1 MNTTINVAN
10 CDIYLGQDG
19 GKKVLSDIKDA
30 KKSLKIVS
38 PYLSPSFVDE
48 LVSLHFESVNVRLLT
63 TDKIKENNSHLNFL
77 RKLIKQHRIVND
89 EAEKTRNKWIDWCS
103 FLLFGI
109 VGYVIAFLLT
119 AYFYSS
125 IKLFYGIIPLVIA
138 IMIRKLYQEKI
149 LQKRIF
155 DYKYESLFPFKVF
168 ISPTYKNYYKGIFL
182 HSKIY
187 IIDDQIAYLG
197 SLNFTESGMKYNY
210 ETIIKIT
217 DQESVDK
224 IIKEFNDLFFSSTL
238 PNHHI
243 NLFGKEL
250 FAEEI
255 N

>member
-10 CDIYLGQDG
+10 CDIYFGQDT
-19 GKKVLSDIKDA
+19 GKKVLNDIKKA
-30 KKSLKIVS
+30 KKTLKILS
-38 PYLSPSFVDE
+38 PYLSSPYVNE
-48 LVSLHFESVNVRLLT
+48 LVSLHNKNVDVKLIT
-63 TDKIKENNSHLNFL
+63 TDKIKDKNLHLNFL
-77 RKLIKQHRIVND
+77 KKLIIQHRIVNE

-109 VGYVIAFLLT
+109 IGYVVAFALT
-119 AYFYSS
+119 VYFYWS
-125 IKLFYGIIPLVIA
+125 IKLFYGIIPFIIA
-138 IMIRKLYQEKI
+138 ILIRKLYLEKI
-149 LQKRIF
+149 VQKRIY
-155 DYKYESLFPFKVF
+155 DYKYESLFPFKVI
-168 ISPTYKNYYKGIFL
+168 ISPTYKNYHKGIFV

-210 ETIIKIT
+210 ETIIKIS
-217 DQESVDK
+217 DKESVDK

-243 NLFGKEL
+243 NIFGKEL
-250 FAEEI
+250 FTEEI

>member
-1 MNTTINVAN
+1 MNTTISVTNGN
-10 CDIYLGQDG
+10 IYLGQDT
-19 GKKVLSDIKDA
+19 GKEVINDIKNA
-30 KKSLKIVS
+30 KKTLKIIS
-38 PYLSPSFVDE
+38 PYLSSPYVNE
-48 LVSLHFESVNVRLLT
+48 LVSLHNKNVDVQLIT
-63 TDKIKENNSHLNFL
+63 TDKIKDKNLHLNFL
-77 RKLIKQHRIVND
+77 KKLIIQHRIVNK
-89 EAEKTRNKWIDWCS
+89 EAEKTRNKWIEWCS

-109 VGYVIAFLLT
+109 AGYVIAFLLT
-119 AYFYSS
+119 AYFYWG

>member
-10 CDIYLGQDG
+10 CDIYLGQDA
-19 GKKVLSDIKDA
+19 GKKVLNDIKNA
-30 KKSLKIVS
+30 KKALKIVS

-48 LVSLHFESVNVRLLT
+48 LVIRHIKNVNVQLLT
-63 TDKIKENNSHLNFL
+63 TDKIKENNSHHNFL
-77 RKLIKQHRIVND
+77 SKLIIQHRIVNE

-103 FLLFGI
+103 FFLFGI
-109 VGYVIAFLLT
+109 IGYVAAFVLT
-119 AYFYSS
+119 AYFYWS
-125 IKLFYGIIPLVIA
+125 IKLFYGIIPLIIA
-138 IMIRKLYQEKI
+138 ILIRKLYQEKI
-149 LQKRIF
+149 VQKRIY
-155 DYKYESLFPFKVF
+155 DYKYEPLFPFKVF
-168 ISPTYKNYYKGIFL
+168 ISPTYKNYYKGIFV